1 MPELPEV
8 RTVCKALD
16 SALKG
21 KKIASINVKNEKLIK
36 DVTVNDFKNTLVGE
50 SILSVK
56 NKGKFIVFYF
66 TKNIIML
73 SHLRMEG
80 KYHFE
85 EWENHKHDHVEFT
98 FTDKS
103 KLFYND
109 TRQFGTFHLR
119 TMDTYLTTKP
129 LSVMGPEPSD
139 ADVNKIFDKLQRK
152 KSPIKTTLLDQSILS
167 GLGNIYVDEVLWSVK
182 LHPMTMA
189 NKISKTKV
197 KEILDSAI
205 EILENATK
213 AGGTTI
219 RSYTSIDTTNG
230 GYQDFLK
237 VHTKAGV
244 PCPRCKTKIEKI
256 KVNGRGTYYCPKE
269 QKLI

>member
-8 RTVCKALD
+8 RTVCKALN
-16 SALKG
+16 SVLKG
-21 KKIASINVKNEKLIK
+21 KTIADINIKNEKLIK
-36 DVTVNDFKNTLVGE
+36 DITTIKFKKTLVGK
-50 SILSVK
+50 SILTVK
-56 NKGKFIVFYF
+56 NKGKFIVFYLSEDF
-66 TKNIIML
+66 VLL

-85 EWENHKHDHVEFT
+85 EWENSKHDHVEFL

-109 TRQFGTFHLR
+109 TRQFGTFHLK
-119 TMDTYLTTKP
+119 TIDAYLTTKP
-129 LSVMGPEPSD
+129 LNIIGPEPAE
-139 ADVNKIFDKLQRK
+139 ADVNKIFDKLSKK
-152 KSPIKTTLLDQSILS
+152 KSPIKTSLLDQSLLS

-197 KEILDSAI
+197 Q
-205 EILENATK
+205 EILESANEILEKATK

-219 RSYTSIDTTNG
+219 RSYTSIDSTNG
-230 GYQDFLK
+230 GYQEFLN
-237 VHTKAGV
+237 VHTKAGS

-269 QKLI
+269 QKII